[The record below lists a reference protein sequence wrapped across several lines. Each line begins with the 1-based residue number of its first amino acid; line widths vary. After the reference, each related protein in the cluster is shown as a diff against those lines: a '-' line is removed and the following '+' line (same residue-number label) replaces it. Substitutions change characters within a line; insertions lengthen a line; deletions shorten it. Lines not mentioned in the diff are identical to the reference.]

1 MHIGFRTSQG
11 RGEYEVVGTHSGYTA
26 ASLEGWSFFMLWPD
40 GVARDTNLW
49 LDPAGSGKPR
59 LRSLAKRPIQIGRI
73 VAPMLL
79 LPDPTRS
86 RDSAHAEVPIVRA
99 KNYAVTQVGFSPESE
114 LSGVLDRVPFKPSWI
129 EVANPA
135 GTEAIGVETRWRRI
149 EAVYANLHNLPV
161 DVTACLASHQAKL
174 ASGLPIDSSLT
185 AIVTKLRGALA
196 EVQGLGYQRDY
207 DPLPALEHLLG
218 IPVFD
223 GPSLPPPNELSEDEP
238 EISTRSAFQYRMS
251 KIRGAAGKAFS
262 LEVRTAYG
270 HRCAFCGAQL
280 SGLDGI
286 PAGVDAAH
294 ILAWSK
300 HNLDVVSNG
309 IALCKLHHWA
319 FDASI
324 MMLVEDA
331 GQYFVQ
337 FTTLADR
344 LDDLSRTRLGQE
356 GAQIKEE
363 WLPSDPAQRPSP
375 KYLQLLY
382 ADLGVAAREEFR

>member
-59 LRSLAKRPIQIGRI
+59 LRSLVKPPIQIGRI

-86 RDSAHAEVPIVRA
+86 RDSARAEVPIIRA
-99 KNYAVTQVGFSPESE
+99 KNFAVTQVGFSPESDFA
-114 LSGVLDRVPFKPSWI
+114 GAADRVTFKPSWI

-135 GTEAIGVETRWRRI
+135 GTEAIGVESRWRRI
-149 EAVYANLHNLPV
+149 QAVYADLGKLPV
-161 DVTACLASHQAKL
+161 DVAACMANHQAKL
-174 ASGLPIDSSLT
+174 SSGQPIDSSLT
-185 AIVTKLRGALA
+185 SIVTRLRGALA
-196 EVQGLGYQRDY
+196 EVRGLGYGRDY
-207 DPLPALEHLLG
+207 DPLPALEQLLG
-218 IPVFD
+218 IPVYD

-238 EISTRSAFQYRMS
+238 EISTRAAFQYRLS
-251 KIRGAAGKAFS
+251 KIRGATGKAFS

-270 HRCAFCGAQL
+270 HRCAFCGARL

-286 PAGVDAAH
+286 PAGIDAAH

-300 HNLDVVSNG
+300 HDLDVVSNG

-324 MMLVEDA
+324 MMPVQDN
-331 GQYFVQ
+331 GRYSVQ

-344 LDDLSRTRLGQE
+344 LDSFSLARLGDE
-356 GAQIKEE
+356 GMLIKDE
-363 WLPSDPAQRPSP
+363 WLPADPAHRPSA

-382 ADLGVAAREEFR
+382 ADLGVSFREEFR

>member
-59 LRSLAKRPIQIGRI
+59 LRSLVKPPIQIGRI

-86 RDSAHAEVPIVRA
+86 RDSARAEVPIVRA
-99 KNYAVTQVGFSPESE
+99 KNYAVTQVGFSPESDFA
-114 LSGVLDRVPFKPSWI
+114 GAADRVTFKPSWI

-135 GTEAIGVETRWRRI
+135 GTEAIGVEARWRRI
-149 EAVYANLHNLPV
+149 EAIYADLDKLPV
-161 DVTACLASHQAKL
+161 DVAACMASHQTKL
-174 ASGLPIDSSLT
+174 AGGQPIDSSLT
-185 AIVTKLRGALA
+185 AIVTRLRGALA
-196 EVQGLGYQRDY
+196 EVRGLGYSRDY

-218 IPVFD
+218 IPVYD

-238 EISTRSAFQYRMS
+238 EISTRAAFQYRLS

-270 HRCAFCGAQL
+270 HRCAFCGARL

-286 PAGVDAAH
+286 PAGIDAAH

-300 HNLDVVSNG
+300 HDLDVVSNG

-324 MMLVEDA
+324 MMPVQDN
-331 GQYFVQ
+331 GRYSVQ
-337 FTTLADR
+337 FTALADR
-344 LDDLSRTRLGQE
+344 LDSFSLARLGRE
-356 GAQIKEE
+356 GMPIKDE
-363 WLPSDPAQRPSP
+363 WLPGDPAHRPSA

-382 ADLGVAAREEFR
+382 ADLGVSFREEFR

>member
-1 MHIGFRTSQG
+1 
-11 RGEYEVVGTHSGYTA
+11 
-26 ASLEGWSFFMLWPD
+26 MLWPD

-59 LRSLAKRPIQIGRI
+59 LRSLVKPPIQIGRI

-86 RDSAHAEVPIVRA
+86 RDSARAEVPIIRA
-99 KNYAVTQVGFSPESE
+99 KNFAVTQVGFSPESDFA
-114 LSGVLDRVPFKPSWI
+114 GAADRVTFKPSWI

-135 GTEAIGVETRWRRI
+135 GTEAIGVESRWRRI
-149 EAVYANLHNLPV
+149 QAVYADLGKLPV
-161 DVTACLASHQAKL
+161 DVAACMANHQAKL
-174 ASGLPIDSSLT
+174 ASGQPIDSSLT
-185 AIVTKLRGALA
+185 AIVTRLRGALA
-196 EVQGLGYQRDY
+196 EVRGLGYSRDY
-207 DPLPALEHLLG
+207 DPLPALERHLG
-218 IPVFD
+218 IPVYD

-238 EISTRSAFQYRMS
+238 EISTRAAFQYRLS

-270 HRCAFCGAQL
+270 HRCAFCGARL

-286 PAGVDAAH
+286 PAGIDAAH

-300 HNLDVVSNG
+300 HDLDVVSNG

-324 MMLVEDA
+324 MMPVQDN
-331 GQYFVQ
+331 GRYSVQ

-344 LDDLSRTRLGQE
+344 LDSFSLARLGDE
-356 GAQIKEE
+356 GMLIKDE
-363 WLPSDPAQRPSP
+363 WLPADPTHRPSA

-382 ADLGVAAREEFR
+382 ADLGVSFREESR

>member
-59 LRSLAKRPIQIGRI
+59 LRSLVKPPIQIGRI

-86 RDSAHAEVPIVRA
+86 RDSARAEMPIIRA
-99 KNYAVTQVGFSPESE
+99 KNFAVTQVGFSPESDF
-114 LSGVLDRVPFKPSWI
+114 SGVADRVTFRPSWI

-135 GTEAIGVETRWRRI
+135 GTEAIGVETRWRRV
-149 EAVYANLHNLPV
+149 EAVYANHNRLPV
-161 DVTACLASHQAKL
+161 DVAACISSHQTKL
-174 ASGLPIDSSLT
+174 ASGQPIDTSLT
-185 AIVTKLRGALA
+185 TIVTNLRNALA
-196 EVQGLGYQRDY
+196 AGVGVNYNRDH
-207 DPLPALEHLLG
+207 DPLPVLERLLG
-218 IPVFD
+218 IPVDD
-223 GPSLPPPNELSEDEP
+223 GPSLPPPDELSEDEP
-238 EISTRSAFQYRMS
+238 DISARSAFQYRLS
-251 KIRGAAGKAFS
+251 KMRGVGGRLFS
-262 LEVRTAYG
+262 SEVRAAYG
-270 HRCAFCGAQL
+270 HRCAFCGARL
-280 SGLDGI
+280 SGLEGI
-286 PAGVDAAH
+286 PTGVDAAH

-300 HNLDVVSNG
+300 HDLDVIANG

-324 MMLVEDA
+324 MMPVEDR
-331 GQYFVQ
+331 GSYFVQ

-344 LDDLSRTRLGQE
+344 LDSYSLARLGNE
-356 GAQIKEE
+356 GMPIKTE
-363 WLPSDPAQRPSP
+363 WLPADPTQRPSP

-382 ADLGVAAREEFR
+382 ADLGVSLREEFL